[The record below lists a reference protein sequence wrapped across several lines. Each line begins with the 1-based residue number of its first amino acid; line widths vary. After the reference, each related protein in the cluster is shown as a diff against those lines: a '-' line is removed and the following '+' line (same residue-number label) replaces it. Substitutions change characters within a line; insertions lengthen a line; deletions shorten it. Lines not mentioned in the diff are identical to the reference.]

1 MIFAIRLSDLAILP
15 EFHPLRF
22 LLGPVLTE
30 RLAFF
35 GSQFDAVGVVL
46 ECDDAERLDAIL
58 RVATSQNLPGLSWP
72 IRTYKSTTGAG
83 AWRRWNPTEETPATV
98 D

>member
-72 IRTYKSTTGAG
+72 IRTYKSTAG
-83 AWRRWNPTEETPATV
+83 AWRRWNPTEEARAQ
-98 D
+98 